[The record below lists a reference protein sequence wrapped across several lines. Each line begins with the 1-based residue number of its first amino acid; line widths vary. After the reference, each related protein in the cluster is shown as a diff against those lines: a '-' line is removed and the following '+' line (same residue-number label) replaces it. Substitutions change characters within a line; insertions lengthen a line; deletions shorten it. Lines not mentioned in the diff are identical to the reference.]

1 MQQYSDSDLR
11 AIYRQGED
19 ATVAFMKTL
28 LARLDALEKRVEEL
42 SRRSSKSSRSS
53 SKPPSSDGYAKPKTL
68 RVSSGKPPGAEPG
81 HPGETLR
88 LQELP
93 DTTVIHRVAENPAT
107 PLVCSCG
114 TALLFPTEPKV
125 LSSERRQVFDLP
137 VPRMEVSEHRV
148 EVHACRCCGREHRGA
163 FPPEVNAPVQFG
175 DRFTATA
182 ALLNVQHCLPVFRSA
197 ELLGDL
203 FGHQV
208 STATIQTMV
217 ERMSEACKPSEEAI
231 KAQLKISAVNHADET
246 GIRCNGAL
254 HWVHS
259 VSTSLLTWMQPST
272 KRGMEGIKASG
283 ILEDYHGILVH
294 DCWRPYFAL
303 RCDHALCCAH
313 LLRELLA
320 FVEAKPDETW
330 ASDLAAFLR
339 ATWHETKAYREQQ
352 RLERSAQPSLE
363 RTHAMEQ
370 EYIRLVQNGL
380 RLYPRKSQAPPSE
393 NRPRGRI
400 AQSDEYN
407 LLERLHYWAGA
418 VLLFWYDPRVPF
430 DNNQAERDI
439 RMLKV
444 KQKVSGGF
452 RTFAGAEMFCR
463 IRSYCR
469 AVAKHGLSRI
479 DQLVN
484 ALAGMPF
491 LTMPT

>member
-28 LARLDALEKRVEEL
+28 LQRLDALEKRVEEL
-42 SRRSSKSSRSS
+42 SRRGSKTSRTS
-53 SKPPSSDGYAKPKTL
+53 SKPPSSDGYAKPKSL

-88 LQELP
+88 LRETP

-107 PLVCSCG
+107 PMVCSCG
-114 TALLFPTEPKV
+114 TALLLPVEPEL
-125 LSSERRQVFDLP
+125 LSAERRQVFDLP
-137 VPRMEVSEHRV
+137 VPLMVVSEHRV
-148 EVHACRCCGREHRGA
+148 EVHACLCCGREHRGA

-182 ALLNVQHCLPVFRSA
+182 GLLNVQHCLPVFRSA

-208 STATIQTMV
+208 STATIHTMV
-217 ERMSEACKPSEEAI
+217 ERLSEACKPSEEAI
-231 KAQLKISAVNHADET
+231 KAQLKTEAVNHADET

-259 VSTSLLTWMQPST
+259 VSTPLLTWMQPST
-272 KRGMEGIKASG
+272 KRGIEGIKASG
-283 ILEDYHGILVH
+283 ILTDYHGILVH

-303 RCDHALCCAH
+303 ECRHALCNAH

-320 FVEAKPDETW
+320 FVEAKLGETW
-330 ASDLAAFLR
+330 AAEIAAFLR
-339 ATWHETKAYREQQ
+339 ATWHETKAYREQH
-352 RLERSAQPSLE
+352 RKPSPE
-363 RTHAMEQ
+363 RTQAMEQ

-380 RLYPRKSQAPPSE
+380 RLYPHKSHASTPESATTKPP
-393 NRPRGRI
+393 GRI

-463 IRSYCR
+463 IRSYCST
-469 AVAKHGLSRI
+469 VAKHGRSRI
-479 DQLVN
+479 EQLVN

-491 LTMPT
+491 LPMTT

>member
-1 MQQYSDSDLR
+1 
-11 AIYRQGED
+11 
-19 ATVAFMKTL
+19 MKTL
-28 LARLDALEKRVEEL
+28 LERLDALEKRVEEL
-42 SRRSSKSSRSS
+42 SRRGSKTSRTS

-68 RVSSGKPPGAEPG
+68 RMSSGKPPGAEPG

-88 LQELP
+88 LRETP
-93 DTTVIHRVAENPAT
+93 DTTVIHRVAENPTT
-107 PLVCSCG
+107 PIVCSCG
-114 TALLFPTEPKV
+114 TALLLPTEPER
-125 LSSERRQVFDLP
+125 LSAERRQVFDLP

-148 EVHACRCCGREHRGA
+148 EVHACLCCGREHRGT
-163 FPPEVNAPVQFG
+163 FPPEVVAPVQFG

-217 ERMSEACKPSEEAI
+217 ERLSEACKPSEEAI
-231 KAQLKISAVNHADET
+231 KAQLKTSAVNHADET
-246 GIRCNGAL
+246 GIRCNGSL

-259 VSTSLLTWMQPST
+259 VSTPLLTWMQPST

-283 ILEDYHGILVH
+283 ILHDYHGILVH

-303 RCDHALCCAH
+303 ECRHALCNAH

-352 RLERSAQPSLE
+352 HLERSAQPSLE
-363 RTHAMEQ
+363 RTQAMEQ

-380 RLYPRKSQAPPSE
+380 SLYPHKSQTPASQ
-393 NRPRGRI
+393 NITRGRI
-400 AQSDEYN
+400 AQSNEYN
-407 LLERLHYWAGA
+407 LLERLHHWAGA
-418 VLLFWYDPRVPF
+418 VLLFWYDQRVPF

-463 IRSYCR
+463 IRSFCST
-469 AVAKHGLSRI
+469 VAKHGLSRI
-479 DQLVN
+479 EQLVN
-484 ALAGMPF
+484 ALRGIPF
-491 LTMPT
+491 LPMMT